1 MLNMPTILKEISLD
15 MVLFNAQFALTG
27 VTPRYKYADEKRTD
41 ELEGYVYK
49 VTDLTSLKAI
59 SVFVPHTKPI
69 ISSDEVDRTNASG
82 ERIFVDFDDAVIT
95 PYVAKRSGTIED
107 SIKATN
113 VRLVKNN

>member
-1 MLNMPTILKEISLD
+1 MPTILKEVSLD
-15 MVLFNAQFALTG
+15 MVLYNAQFALTG

-41 ELEGYVYK
+41 ELEGYVYR
-49 VTDLTSLKAI
+49 VTDMVSLKPI

-69 ISSDEVDRTNASG
+69 ISNEDITKSNEAGT
-82 ERIFVDFDDAVIT
+82 RIFVEFDNAVIT

-113 VRLVKNN
+113 VHLVEND